1 MSALPS
7 TFVEEFHS
15 ESDVK
20 NIKYSNLENTDLK
33 LSNLGVGGGTFS
45 EFYGSIDETE
55 AISLIRKA
63 LKSGVNYIDTSPYY
77 GHTYSESLIG
87 KALVDVP
94 RQAYHISTKVGRY
107 GTSWADFFDHSAE
120 RIVKEFDKSLERL
133 GLDYV
138 DILFVHDVEFSPLQ
152 QILTEALPAVQS
164 IVDKKKARYVGISG
178 YPVSLLWEVV
188 EKSPVKIDVV
198 LTYSRDCLFDTTT
211 KKYMSFFQSRH
222 VGLINA
228 GVTGLGLLTNE
239 GPPHWHPAS
248 ADLKDLCRNASLYCQ
263 EQGVEL
269 GKLAVHHAMQQ
280 PGHCSHLVG
289 MKTLAELQCN
299 LEVATTGLT
308 EAESK
313 ILNNVKEKFFN
324 LPQDLHW
331 EGVEINAYRK
341 YKEEHG
347 LK

>member
-1 MSALPS
+1 MSELPS
-7 TFVEEFHS
+7 TFVEGFHD
-15 ESDVK
+15 EKDVTK
-20 NIKYSNLENTDLK
+20 VKYSNFGHTDLK

-45 EFYGSIDETE
+45 NFYGPLNETE
-55 AISLIRKA
+55 AISLIREA
-63 LKSGVNYIDTSPYY
+63 FKSGINYIDTSPYY

-178 YPVSLLWEVV
+178 YPVSVLWEVV
-188 EKSPVKIDVV
+188 EKSPVKIDAV
-198 LTYSRDCLFDTTT
+198 LTYSRDCLFDTTI
-211 KKYMSFFQSRH
+211 KKYTSFFQSRQI
-222 VGLINA
+222 GLINA

-248 ADLKDLCRNASLYCQ
+248 AELKDLCRNASLYCQ

-269 GKLAVHHAMQQ
+269 GKLAIHYALQQ

-308 EAESK
+308 EAKSK
-313 ILNNVKEKFFN
+313 VLDHVKEKFFN

-331 EGVEINAYRK
+331 EGVEISAYRK
-341 YKEEHG
+341 YKVEHG
-347 LK
+347 LN

>member
-7 TFVEEFHS
+7 TFVQGFHNEEGV
-15 ESDVK
+15 EK
-20 NIKYSNLENTDLK
+20 IKYTSLGNTDLK

-45 EFYGSIDETE
+45 NFYGSLDENE
-55 AISLIRKA
+55 AISLIREA

-87 KALVDVP
+87 KALVGVP
-94 RQAYHISTKVGRY
+94 REAYHISTKVGRY

-164 IVDKKKARYVGISG
+164 IVDRKKARYIGISG
-178 YPVSLLWEVV
+178 YPVSVLWEVV
-188 EKSPVKIDVV
+188 EKSPVKIDAV
-198 LTYSRDCLFDTTT
+198 LTYSRDCLFDTTI
-211 KKYMSFFQSRH
+211 KKYISFFQSRQI
-222 VGLINA
+222 GLINA
-228 GVTGLGLLTNE
+228 GLTGCGLLTNE
-239 GPPHWHPAS
+239 DPPQWHPGS
-248 ADLKDLCRNASLYCQ
+248 ADLKELCHNASLYCK

-269 GKLAVHHAMQQ
+269 GKLAVHYSMQQ

-289 MKTLAELQCN
+289 MKTLAQLKCN
-299 LEVATTGLT
+299 LEVATSGLS

-313 ILNNVKEKFFN
+313 VLAHLKEKFFN
-324 LPQDLHW
+324 LTEDVHW
-331 EGVEINAYRK
+331 EGVEIQAHRK
-341 YKEEHG
+341 YQAEHG
-347 LK
+347 IN